1 MSVPC
6 GNFPSNVIIRP
17 FFLLAF
23 FLVLFLA
30 FTLAAFRSLHASD
43 TQEQTE
49 LLLSAPILQAV
60 RSHPQILSQNAKLC
74 QSIYRLGL
82 SRAEQRA
89 QISAKLSGGKVGYAE
104 IAAQQPGVI
113 SALHLKTVGAVVQ
126 QGTVLAELVPDS
138 TKATIRARL
147 LPQDVADVK
156 VGQTVRISLAAYDVS
171 RYGAVEGVVTRIA
184 SNTTQQENMPPFYE
198 TLIEIPDLSFPRSPI
213 KPDLVPGMQATI
225 DILGG
230 KRTVMD
236 YILTPIQKASRA
248 AFREK

>member
-82 SRAEQRA
+82 SRACRRRLIFWA
-89 QISAKLSGGKVGYAE
+89 ASARRWIIS
-104 IAAQQPGVI
+104 
-113 SALHLKTVGAVVQ
+113 
-126 QGTVLAELVPDS
+126 
-138 TKATIRARL
+138 
-147 LPQDVADVK
+147 
-156 VGQTVRISLAAYDVS
+156 
-171 RYGAVEGVVTRIA
+171 
-184 SNTTQQENMPPFYE
+184 
-198 TLIEIPDLSFPRSPI
+198 
-213 KPDLVPGMQATI
+213 
-225 DILGG
+225 
-230 KRTVMD
+230 
-236 YILTPIQKASRA
+236 
-248 AFREK
+248 